1 KVDADH
7 SRIEKTR
14 DVVGQFAVVL
24 AVATFEVRGDGHFDG
39 RRDTADDLLGELD
52 RDGLAVTLR
61 LRDGP
66 AARCDRL
73 SARSKNRFGAA
84 GIPRIVKQER
94 RALYV
99 QLGEALGF
107 IRLVLCILLS

>member
-1 KVDADH
+1 M
-7 SRIEKTR
+7 R

-24 AVATFEVRGDGHFDG
+24 GVATFEVHGDGHFDG
-39 RRDTADDLLGELD
+39 RRDTAHNPLGELD
-52 RDGLAVTLR
+52 RDGLAVAVTLR

-73 SARSKNRFGAA
+73 CARSKNRFGAA

-94 RALYV
+94 RAFHV

-107 IRLVLCILLS
+107 FRLVHCILLS